1 MLRKINDAP
10 NENKENSL
18 KNMELK
24 NDNFD
29 KTKVKNNTV
38 NRFKDFLSKNNKLD
52 SNTDNKN
59 STGKDIPSIKNQILK
74 TPDKNVSSIKN
85 QILKTPDKTIKH
97 SETNVD
103 RFDQN
108 KGMKEFLDGKRDLV
122 KKNTEAKAEN
132 KAENN
137 TEAKVEKNTEAKVEN
152 KSEGKAEKNTEAKAE
167 NKAENNTEA
176 KVEKNTEAK
185 VENKSEGKA
194 EKNTEA
200 KVDKN
205 TEAKAEKN
213 TEAKVDKNTE
223 TKVEKN
229 TEAKAEN
236 NTEAKAE
243 NKAENNTEAKA
254 ENKAENNTEAK
265 VEKNTEAK
273 VENKS
278 EAKAENKAEN
288 NTEAKVEKNTEA
300 KVENKSEGKAEKNT
314 EAKVDK
320 NTEAKADKNTETKV
334 EKNTEAKAENKAE
347 NNTEAKVENKSEAKA
362 EKNTEA
368 RVEKNTEAKVEK
380 NTETKVEKNTEAKAE
395 NKVEKN
401 AEAKAE
407 NKSEAKAE
415 NKSEAKAENKSENK
429 VEKNAEA
436 KVENKAEANDVT
448 NKHQDINIEKQQLK
462 NNNILNRNDTK
473 NNQINRFKNFLSEN
487 NKIDKNIDN
496 KDYRS
501 NDVSSIKNQ
510 ILQTPER
517 MPNPLKIN
525 EDRVSQ
531 NNNEVNVENNTMKYF
546 VKKHNTDVKNN
557 EDVMVVKSDL
567 KSDLRKALENDLNT
581 NLDSNDKPKKFTD
594 EMIDNIY
601 KNYLDYLEQNT
612 SYDGKTVE
620 TNIMEYTDEE
630 IRDIA
635 ENDRG
640 YINERAMKTL
650 PAFELNNN
658 TDASVVAT
666 NGTYLEFGF
675 QRGLDNWKP
684 DKVPG
689 TEKIIEIEKGKVF
702 DRYGNENGSYMTDA
716 GTEFKDLHMIVSEDK
731 VEAHTYEVVKSFKAN
746 SSIIA
751 SQDFDDYKP
760 EDYNEA
766 RQYIALDE
774 KGKSLTI
781 KDLLEQGYIREVK
794 GGENS
799 VHDAG
804 ENVKDVKYN
813 DSYMDKPNNRVSMME
828 YIDAL
833 YKKSN
838 VEDTDSSDE
847 DNNIDNNISLQKNK
861 GVERVR
867 SWTNTRSE
875 NGEAISSNLNYSNE
889 TKNKNILTNDDIN
902 RQRQI
907 IEDFKH
913 SLKVY
918 NEEKAKKKAKDD
930 ADEWER

>member
-10 NENKENSL
+10 NENKDNSL
-18 KNMELK
+18 KNLELK

-29 KTKVKNNTV
+29 KTKVKNNTI

-85 QILKTPDKTIKH
+85 QILKTPDKTIKQ

-103 RFDQN
+103 RFDQK

-132 KAENN
+132 KDES
-137 TEAKVEKNTEAKVEN
+137 KVEKST
-152 KSEGKAEKNTEAKAE
+152 
-167 NKAENNTEA
+167 
-176 KVEKNTEAK
+176 
-185 VENKSEGKA
+185 
-194 EKNTEA
+194 
-200 KVDKN
+200 
-205 TEAKAEKN
+205 
-213 TEAKVDKNTE
+213 
-223 TKVEKN
+223 
-229 TEAKAEN
+229 
-236 NTEAKAE
+236 
-243 NKAENNTEAKA
+243 
-254 ENKAENNTEAK
+254 
-265 VEKNTEAK
+265 
-273 VENKS
+273 
-278 EAKAENKAEN
+278 
-288 NTEAKVEKNTEA
+288 
-300 KVENKSEGKAEKNT
+300 
-314 EAKVDK
+314 
-320 NTEAKADKNTETKV
+320 
-334 EKNTEAKAENKAE
+334 
-347 NNTEAKVENKSEAKA
+347 
-362 EKNTEA
+362 
-368 RVEKNTEAKVEK
+368 
-380 NTETKVEKNTEAKAE
+380 
-395 NKVEKN
+395 
-401 AEAKAE
+401 EAKAE

-415 NKSEAKAENKSENK
+415 NKSEAKAENKSETKAENK
-429 VEKNAEA
+429 SEAKAENKSEAKAENKSEAKAENKSETKAENKAETKAENNTEA

-462 NNNILNRNDTK
+462 NNNILNRKDTK

-525 EDRVSQ
+525 EDRVSP

-567 KSDLRKALENDLNT
+567 KSDLRKALENDLNS
-581 NLDSNDKPKKFTD
+581 NLDSNDKPKKVTD

-650 PAFELNNN
+650 PAFELNNS

-702 DRYGNENGSYMTDA
+702 DRYGKENGSYMTDA

-799 VHDAG
+799 VNDAG

-813 DSYMDKPNNRVSMME
+813 DSYMDKINNRVSMME

-847 DNNIDNNISLQKNK
+847 DNNIDNNISLQKDK

-889 TKNKNILTNDDIN
+889 TKNKNILKNDDIN

>member
-10 NENKENSL
+10 NENSL
-18 KNMELK
+18 KNVELK

-29 KTKVKNNTV
+29 KTKVKNNKVNRFKDFLSKNHKLDSNTDNKNSTGKDISSIKNQILKTPDKTIKQSVKNVELKNDNFDKTKVNNNTV

-85 QILKTPDKTIKH
+85 QILKTPDKTIKQ

-132 KAENN
+132 
-137 TEAKVEKNTEAKVEN
+137 NTEAKVEN
-152 KSEGKAEKNTEAKAE
+152 KAEAKAEKNTEAKAE
-167 NKAENNTEA
+167 NKAEAKAEKNTEA

-185 VENKSEGKA
+185 AENKAETKA
-194 EKNTEA
+194 ENKDESKIEKSTEA
-200 KVDKN
+200 KVENKAEAKAEN
-205 TEAKAEKN
+205 KAEAKAEKN
-213 TEAKVDKNTE
+213 TEAKAENKSEN
-223 TKVEKN
+223 KVEKN
-229 TEAKAEN
+229 A
-236 NTEAKAE
+236 EAKAE
-243 NKAENNTEAKA
+243 NKSETKA
-254 ENKAENNTEAK
+254 ENKDESK
-265 VEKNTEAK
+265 VEKSTEAK

-278 EAKAENKAEN
+278 EAKAENNTETKAENKSEDKAEN
-288 NTEAKVEKNTEA
+288 NT
-300 KVENKSEGKAEKNT
+300 
-314 EAKVDK
+314 
-320 NTEAKADKNTETKV
+320 
-334 EKNTEAKAENKAE
+334 
-347 NNTEAKVENKSEAKA
+347 
-362 EKNTEA
+362 
-368 RVEKNTEAKVEK
+368 
-380 NTETKVEKNTEAKAE
+380 
-395 NKVEKN
+395 
-401 AEAKAE
+401 EAKAE

-517 MPNPLKIN
+517 MPTPLKIN

-774 KGKSLTI
+774 KGKSLTM

-813 DSYMDKPNNRVSMME
+813 DSYMDKTNNRVSMME

-838 VEDTDSSDE
+838 VEDTVSSDE
-847 DNNIDNNISLQKNK
+847 DNNISLQKNK

-889 TKNKNILTNDDIN
+889 TKNKNILTNDEIN

-913 SLKVY
+913 SLKIY

>member
-18 KNMELK
+18 KNVELK

-38 NRFKDFLSKNNKLD
+38 NRFKDFLIKNNKLD

-59 STGKDIPSIKNQILK
+59 SIGKDIPSIKNVELKNDNFDKTKVKNNTVNRFKDFLIKNNKLDSNTDNKNSIGKDIPSIKNQILK
-74 TPDKNVSSIKN
+74 TPDK
-85 QILKTPDKTIKH
+85 TIKQ

-132 KAENN
+132 KDESKVEKSTEAKVENNTEAKAENKSEAKAENKAETKEEKNTEAKVENKVEKNAEAKAEKNAEAKAENNTEAKAEKNTETKVENKVEKNAEAKAENKSENKVEKNVEAKAENNTEAKAEKN

-152 KSEGKAEKNTEAKAE
+152 KVEKNAEAKAE
-167 NKAENNTEA
+167 NKSEN
-176 KVEKNTEAK
+176 KVEKN
-185 VENKSEGKA
+185 V
-194 EKNTEA
+194 
-200 KVDKN
+200 
-205 TEAKAEKN
+205 
-213 TEAKVDKNTE
+213 
-223 TKVEKN
+223 
-229 TEAKAEN
+229 EAKAEN

-243 NKAENNTEAKA
+243 NKPEP
-254 ENKAENNTEAK
+254 
-265 VEKNTEAK
+265 
-273 VENKS
+273 
-278 EAKAENKAEN
+278 
-288 NTEAKVEKNTEA
+288 
-300 KVENKSEGKAEKNT
+300 KAEKNT
-314 EAKVDK
+314 
-320 NTEAKADKNTETKV
+320 
-334 EKNTEAKAENKAE
+334 
-347 NNTEAKVENKSEAKA
+347 
-362 EKNTEA
+362 
-368 RVEKNTEAKVEK
+368 
-380 NTETKVEKNTEAKAE
+380 
-395 NKVEKN
+395 
-401 AEAKAE
+401 
-407 NKSEAKAE
+407 
-415 NKSEAKAENKSENK
+415 
-429 VEKNAEA
+429 EA
-436 KVENKAEANDVT
+436 KVENKAEANDVN

-462 NNNILNRNDTK
+462 NNNILSRKDTK
-473 NNQINRFKNFLSEN
+473 NNQINRFKNFLNEN

-567 KSDLRKALENDLNT
+567 KSDLRKALENDLNS
-581 NLDSNDKPKKFTD
+581 NLDSNDKPKKVTD

-650 PAFELNNN
+650 PAFELNNS

-760 EDYNEA
+760 EDYNKA

-799 VHDAG
+799 VNDAG

-813 DSYMDKPNNRVSMME
+813 DSYMDKTNNRVSMME

-847 DNNIDNNISLQKNK
+847 DNNIDNNISLQKDK

>member
-1 MLRKINDAP
+1 MLRKMNDAP

-18 KNMELK
+18 KNVELK
-24 NDNFD
+24 NNNFD

-74 TPDKNVSSIKN
+74 TPDK
-85 QILKTPDKTIKH
+85 TIKH

-132 KAENN
+132 KS
-137 TEAKVEKNTEAKVEN
+137 EAKVEKNTEAKVE
-152 KSEGKAEKNTEAKAE
+152 KY
-167 NKAENNTEA
+167 
-176 KVEKNTEAK
+176 
-185 VENKSEGKA
+185 
-194 EKNTEA
+194 
-200 KVDKN
+200 
-205 TEAKAEKN
+205 
-213 TEAKVDKNTE
+213 
-223 TKVEKN
+223 
-229 TEAKAEN
+229 
-236 NTEAKAE
+236 
-243 NKAENNTEAKA
+243 
-254 ENKAENNTEAK
+254 
-265 VEKNTEAK
+265 TEAK

-278 EAKAENKAEN
+278 EAKAE
-288 NTEAKVEKNTEA
+288 
-300 KVENKSEGKAEKNT
+300 
-314 EAKVDK
+314 
-320 NTEAKADKNTETKV
+320 KNTET
-334 EKNTEAKAENKAE
+334 KAENKAE
-347 NNTEAKVENKSEAKA
+347 AKVEKSTEAKVENKSEAKA

-368 RVEKNTEAKVEK
+368 KVENKSETKAENKSKDKAENNTEAKVEK
-380 NTETKVEKNTEAKAE
+380 NT
-395 NKVEKN
+395 
-401 AEAKAE
+401 EAKAE

-415 NKSEAKAENKSENK
+415 NKSEAKAENKSEPKAENKSENK

-473 NNQINRFKNFLSEN
+473 NNQINRFKIFLSEN

-666 NGTYLEFGF
+666 NGSYLEFGF

-813 DSYMDKPNNRVSMME
+813 DSYMDKTNNGVSMME

-861 GVERVR
+861 GVERVS

-902 RQRQI
+902 RQMQI
-907 IEDFKH
+907 IEDLKY

-918 NEEKAKKKAKDD
+918 NEEKAKDD
-930 ADEWER
+930 ADELEL

>member
-1 MLRKINDAP
+1 M
-10 NENKENSL
+10 E
-18 KNMELK
+18 KNAEAK
-24 NDNFD
+24 A
-29 KTKVKNNTV
+29 
-38 NRFKDFLSKNNKLD
+38 
-52 SNTDNKN
+52 
-59 STGKDIPSIKNQILK
+59 
-74 TPDKNVSSIKN
+74 
-85 QILKTPDKTIKH
+85 
-97 SETNVD
+97 E
-103 RFDQN
+103 
-108 KGMKEFLDGKRDLV
+108 
-122 KKNTEAKAEN
+122 KNTEAKV
-132 KAENN
+132 ENN

-152 KSEGKAEKNTEAKAE
+152 K
-167 NKAENNTEA
+167 
-176 KVEKNTEAK
+176 VEKNTEAK
-185 VENKSEGKA
+185 V
-194 EKNTEA
+194 
-200 KVDKN
+200 
-205 TEAKAEKN
+205 
-213 TEAKVDKNTE
+213 
-223 TKVEKN
+223 
-229 TEAKAEN
+229 
-236 NTEAKAE
+236 
-243 NKAENNTEAKA
+243 
-254 ENKAENNTEAK
+254 
-265 VEKNTEAK
+265 
-273 VENKS
+273 
-278 EAKAENKAEN
+278 
-288 NTEAKVEKNTEA
+288 
-300 KVENKSEGKAEKNT
+300 
-314 EAKVDK
+314 
-320 NTEAKADKNTETKV
+320 
-334 EKNTEAKAENKAE
+334 
-347 NNTEAKVENKSEAKA
+347 
-362 EKNTEA
+362 
-368 RVEKNTEAKVEK
+368 
-380 NTETKVEKNTEAKAE
+380 E

-407 NKSEAKAE
+407 NNTESKAE
-415 NKSEAKAENKSENK
+415 NKSEAKAENNTEANETK
-429 VEKNAEA
+429 VEKNTEA
-436 KVENKAEANDVT
+436 KVENKAETKAENNTEAKAENNTEANETKVEKNTEAKVENKAETKAENKSEAKAENNTEANDVT

-462 NNNILNRNDTK
+462 NNNILSRKDTK

-557 EDVMVVKSDL
+557 EDIMVVKSDL
-567 KSDLRKALENDLNT
+567 KSDLRKALENDLNS
-581 NLDSNDKPKKFTD
+581 NLDSNDKPKKVTD

-650 PAFELNNN
+650 PAFELNNS

-731 VEAHTYEVVKSFKAN
+731 LEAHTYEVVKSFKAN

-774 KGKSLTI
+774 KGNSLTI

-799 VHDAG
+799 VNDAG

-813 DSYMDKPNNRVSMME
+813 DSYMDKTNNRVSMME

-838 VEDTDSSDE
+838 VEDIDSSDE
-847 DNNIDNNISLQKNK
+847 DNNIDNNISLQKDK

>member
-1 MLRKINDAP
+1 M
-10 NENKENSL
+10 
-18 KNMELK
+18 
-24 NDNFD
+24 
-29 KTKVKNNTV
+29 
-38 NRFKDFLSKNNKLD
+38 
-52 SNTDNKN
+52 
-59 STGKDIPSIKNQILK
+59 
-74 TPDKNVSSIKN
+74 
-85 QILKTPDKTIKH
+85 
-97 SETNVD
+97 
-103 RFDQN
+103 
-108 KGMKEFLDGKRDLV
+108 
-122 KKNTEAKAEN
+122 
-132 KAENN
+132 
-137 TEAKVEKNTEAKVEN
+137 
-152 KSEGKAEKNTEAKAE
+152 
-167 NKAENNTEA
+167 
-176 KVEKNTEAK
+176 
-185 VENKSEGKA
+185 
-194 EKNTEA
+194 
-200 KVDKN
+200 
-205 TEAKAEKN
+205 
-213 TEAKVDKNTE
+213 
-223 TKVEKN
+223 
-229 TEAKAEN
+229 
-236 NTEAKAE
+236 
-243 NKAENNTEAKA
+243 
-254 ENKAENNTEAK
+254 
-265 VEKNTEAK
+265 
-273 VENKS
+273 
-278 EAKAENKAEN
+278 
-288 NTEAKVEKNTEA
+288 
-300 KVENKSEGKAEKNT
+300 
-314 EAKVDK
+314 
-320 NTEAKADKNTETKV
+320 
-334 EKNTEAKAENKAE
+334 
-347 NNTEAKVENKSEAKA
+347 
-362 EKNTEA
+362 
-368 RVEKNTEAKVEK
+368 
-380 NTETKVEKNTEAKAE
+380 
-395 NKVEKN
+395 
-401 AEAKAE
+401 
-407 NKSEAKAE
+407 
-415 NKSEAKAENKSENK
+415 
-429 VEKNAEA
+429 
-436 KVENKAEANDVT
+436 
-448 NKHQDINIEKQQLK
+448 
-462 NNNILNRNDTK
+462 
-473 NNQINRFKNFLSEN
+473 SEN

-557 EDVMVVKSDL
+557 EDIMVVKSDL
-567 KSDLRKALENDLNT
+567 KSDLRKALENDLNS
-581 NLDSNDKPKKFTD
+581 NLDSNDKPKKVTD

-650 PAFELNNN
+650 PAFELNNS

-731 VEAHTYEVVKSFKAN
+731 LEAHTYEVVKSFKAN

-774 KGKSLTI
+774 KGNSLTI

-799 VHDAG
+799 VNDAG

-813 DSYMDKPNNRVSMME
+813 DSYMDKTNNRVSMME

-838 VEDTDSSDE
+838 VEDIDSSDE
-847 DNNIDNNISLQKNK
+847 DNNIDNNISLQKDK

>member
-1 MLRKINDAP
+1 MLRKMNDAP

-18 KNMELK
+18 KNVELK
-24 NDNFD
+24 NNNFD

-74 TPDKNVSSIKN
+74 TPDK
-85 QILKTPDKTIKH
+85 TIKH

-132 KAENN
+132 KS
-137 TEAKVEKNTEAKVEN
+137 EAKVEKNTEAKVE
-152 KSEGKAEKNTEAKAE
+152 KY
-167 NKAENNTEA
+167 
-176 KVEKNTEAK
+176 
-185 VENKSEGKA
+185 
-194 EKNTEA
+194 
-200 KVDKN
+200 
-205 TEAKAEKN
+205 
-213 TEAKVDKNTE
+213 
-223 TKVEKN
+223 
-229 TEAKAEN
+229 
-236 NTEAKAE
+236 
-243 NKAENNTEAKA
+243 
-254 ENKAENNTEAK
+254 
-265 VEKNTEAK
+265 TEAK

-278 EAKAENKAEN
+278 EAKAEKNTETKAENKAEAKVEKSTESKAEN
-288 NTEAKVEKNTEA
+288 KSEAKVEKNTEA
-300 KVENKSEGKAEKNT
+300 KVEKYTEAKVENKSEAKAEKNT
-314 EAKVDK
+314 E
-320 NTEAKADKNTETKV
+320 T
-334 EKNTEAKAENKAE
+334 KAENKAE
-347 NNTEAKVENKSEAKA
+347 AKVEKSTEAKVENKSEAKA

-368 RVEKNTEAKVEK
+368 KVENK
-380 NTETKVEKNTEAKAE
+380 SETKAENKSEAKAE
-395 NKVEKN
+395 NKSEAKAENKSEAKAENKDESKVEKN

-407 NKSEAKAE
+407 NKSETKAENKSEAKAENKDESKVENKSETKAENKSETKAE

-531 NNNEVNVENNTMKYF
+531 NNNEVNVENNAMKYF

-581 NLDSNDKPKKFTD
+581 NLDSNDKPKKITD

-746 SSIIA
+746 SSNIA

-813 DSYMDKPNNRVSMME
+813 DSYMDKTNNGVSMME

-867 SWTNTRSE
+867 SWTNTRSA

-918 NEEKAKKKAKDD
+918 NEEKAKDD

>member
-1 MLRKINDAP
+1 MYKEADVMLRKINDAP

-18 KNMELK
+18 KNVELK

-38 NRFKDFLSKNNKLD
+38 NRFKDFLIKNNKLD

-74 TPDKNVSSIKN
+74 TPDKNGSSIKN
-85 QILKTPDKTIKH
+85 QILKTPDKTIKQ

-132 KAENN
+132 KDESKVEKSTEAKVENKAETKVEKNTEANAENKSEAKAENKAETKVEKNTEAKVENKVEKNAEAKAENNTEAKAENKSEAKADNNTEAKVEKNTETKEEKNTEAKVENKVEKNAEAKAEKNTEAKVEKN

-152 KSEGKAEKNTEAKAE
+152 KVEKNAEAKAE
-167 NKAENNTEA
+167 NKSEN
-176 KVEKNTEAK
+176 KVEKN
-185 VENKSEGKA
+185 V
-194 EKNTEA
+194 
-200 KVDKN
+200 
-205 TEAKAEKN
+205 
-213 TEAKVDKNTE
+213 
-223 TKVEKN
+223 
-229 TEAKAEN
+229 EAKAEN

-243 NKAENNTEAKA
+243 NKSEPKA
-254 ENKAENNTEAK
+254 
-265 VEKNTEAK
+265 EKNTEAK
-273 VENKS
+273 VENKV
-278 EAKAENKAEN
+278 ENKAE
-288 NTEAKVEKNTEA
+288 T
-300 KVENKSEGKAEKNT
+300 
-314 EAKVDK
+314 
-320 NTEAKADKNTETKV
+320 
-334 EKNTEAKAENKAE
+334 
-347 NNTEAKVENKSEAKA
+347 
-362 EKNTEA
+362 
-368 RVEKNTEAKVEK
+368 
-380 NTETKVEKNTEAKAE
+380 
-395 NKVEKN
+395 
-401 AEAKAE
+401 KAE

-415 NKSEAKAENKSENK
+415 NNT
-429 VEKNAEA
+429 EA

-462 NNNILNRNDTK
+462 NNNILSRKDTK

-567 KSDLRKALENDLNT
+567 KSDLRKALENDLNS
-581 NLDSNDKPKKFTD
+581 NLDSNDKPKKVTD

-650 PAFELNNN
+650 PAFELNNS

-716 GTEFKDLHMIVSEDK
+716 GTEFKDLHMIVSDDK

-766 RQYIALDE
+766 L
-774 KGKSLTI
+774 
-781 KDLLEQGYIREVK
+781 
-794 GGENS
+794 NC
-799 VHDAG
+799 
-804 ENVKDVKYN
+804 N
-813 DSYMDKPNNRVSMME
+813 
-828 YIDAL
+828 
-833 YKKSN
+833 KKLH
-838 VEDTDSSDE
+838 T
-847 DNNIDNNISLQKNK
+847 
-861 GVERVR
+861 
-867 SWTNTRSE
+867 
-875 NGEAISSNLNYSNE
+875 
-889 TKNKNILTNDDIN
+889 
-902 RQRQI
+902 
-907 IEDFKH
+907 F
-913 SLKVY
+913 
-918 NEEKAKKKAKDD
+918 
-930 ADEWER
+930 

>member
-18 KNMELK
+18 KNVELK

-38 NRFKDFLSKNNKLD
+38 NRFKDFLIKNNKLD
-52 SNTDNKN
+52 SNTYNKN
-59 STGKDIPSIKNQILK
+59 SIGKDIPSIKNQILK
-74 TPDKNVSSIKN
+74 TPDKNGSSIKN
-85 QILKTPDKTIKH
+85 QILKTPDKTIKQ

-132 KAENN
+132 KDESKVEKSTEAKVENKAETKVENN
-137 TEAKVEKNTEAKVEN
+137 TEAKVEKNTE
-152 KSEGKAEKNTEAKAE
+152 
-167 NKAENNTEA
+167 
-176 KVEKNTEAK
+176 
-185 VENKSEGKA
+185 
-194 EKNTEA
+194 
-200 KVDKN
+200 
-205 TEAKAEKN
+205 
-213 TEAKVDKNTE
+213 
-223 TKVEKN
+223 TKE
-229 TEAKAEN
+229 
-236 NTEAKAE
+236 
-243 NKAENNTEAKA
+243 
-254 ENKAENNTEAK
+254 
-265 VEKNTEAK
+265 EKNTEAK

-278 EAKAENKAEN
+278 EAKAEN
-288 NTEAKVEKNTEA
+288 NTEA
-300 KVENKSEGKAEKNT
+300 KVEN
-314 EAKVDK
+314 
-320 NTEAKADKNTETKV
+320 
-334 EKNTEAKAENKAE
+334 NTEAKAENKAEAKAENKYEAKAE
-347 NNTEAKVENKSEAKA
+347 NNTEAKVENKAETKVENNTEAKADEAKVENKSEAKV
-362 EKNTEA
+362 ENKSEA
-368 RVEKNTEAKVEK
+368 KVENNTEAKVE
-380 NTETKVEKNTEAKAE
+380 NNTEAKAE
-395 NKVEKN
+395 NK

-407 NKSEAKAE
+407 NKYEAKAE
-415 NKSEAKAENKSENK
+415 NNT
-429 VEKNAEA
+429 EA

-462 NNNILNRNDTK
+462 NNNILSRKDTK

-567 KSDLRKALENDLNT
+567 KSDLRKALENDLNS
-581 NLDSNDKPKKFTD
+581 NLDSNDKPKKVTD

-650 PAFELNNN
+650 PAFELNNS

-731 VEAHTYEVVKSFKAN
+731 LEAHTYEVVKSFKAN

-799 VHDAG
+799 VNDAG

-813 DSYMDKPNNRVSMME
+813 DSYMDKTNNRVSMME

-847 DNNIDNNISLQKNK
+847 DNNIDNNISLQKDK

-907 IEDFKH
+907 IEDLKH
-913 SLKVY
+913 NLKVY
-918 NEEKAKKKAKDD
+918 NEEKAKQKAKDD
-930 ADEWER
+930 ADELER

>member
-1 MLRKINDAP
+1 MLRKMNDAP

-18 KNMELK
+18 KNVELK
-24 NDNFD
+24 NNNFDKTKVKNNTVNRFKDFLSKNNKLDSNNDALNENKENSLKNVELKNNNFD

-74 TPDKNVSSIKN
+74 TPDK
-85 QILKTPDKTIKH
+85 TIKH

-132 KAENN
+132 KS
-137 TEAKVEKNTEAKVEN
+137 EAKVEKNTEAKVE
-152 KSEGKAEKNTEAKAE
+152 KY
-167 NKAENNTEA
+167 
-176 KVEKNTEAK
+176 
-185 VENKSEGKA
+185 
-194 EKNTEA
+194 
-200 KVDKN
+200 
-205 TEAKAEKN
+205 
-213 TEAKVDKNTE
+213 
-223 TKVEKN
+223 
-229 TEAKAEN
+229 
-236 NTEAKAE
+236 
-243 NKAENNTEAKA
+243 
-254 ENKAENNTEAK
+254 
-265 VEKNTEAK
+265 TEAK

-278 EAKAENKAEN
+278 EAKAE
-288 NTEAKVEKNTEA
+288 
-300 KVENKSEGKAEKNT
+300 
-314 EAKVDK
+314 
-320 NTEAKADKNTETKV
+320 KNTET
-334 EKNTEAKAENKAE
+334 KAENKAE
-347 NNTEAKVENKSEAKA
+347 AKVEKSTEAKVENKSEAKA

-368 RVEKNTEAKVEK
+368 KVENK
-380 NTETKVEKNTEAKAE
+380 SETKAENKSEAKAE
-395 NKVEKN
+395 NKSEAKAENKDESKVEKSTESEVENNTETKAENKSEAKAENNTETKAENKSEVKAENKSEAKAENKSEVKAENKSEAKAENKDESKVEKN
-401 AEAKAE
+401 AEAKAENKSETKAENKSEAKAE

-415 NKSEAKAENKSENK
+415 NKSEPKAENKSENK

-473 NNQINRFKNFLSEN
+473 NNQINRFKIFLSEN

-666 NGTYLEFGF
+666 NGSYLEFGF

-813 DSYMDKPNNRVSMME
+813 DSYMDKTNNGVSMME

-861 GVERVR
+861 GVERVS

-902 RQRQI
+902 RQMQI
-907 IEDFKH
+907 IEDLKY

-918 NEEKAKKKAKDD
+918 NEEKAKDD
-930 ADEWER
+930 ADELEL

>member
-122 KKNTEAKAEN
+122 KK
-132 KAENN
+132 
-137 TEAKVEKNTEAKVEN
+137 
-152 KSEGKAEKNTEAKAE
+152 
-167 NKAENNTEA
+167 
-176 KVEKNTEAK
+176 
-185 VENKSEGKA
+185 
-194 EKNTEA
+194 
-200 KVDKN
+200 
-205 TEAKAEKN
+205 
-213 TEAKVDKNTE
+213 
-223 TKVEKN
+223 
-229 TEAKAEN
+229 
-236 NTEAKAE
+236 
-243 NKAENNTEAKA
+243 NTEAKA

>member
-1 MLRKINDAP
+1 MLRKMNDAP

-18 KNMELK
+18 KNVELK
-24 NDNFD
+24 NNNFDKTKVKNNTVNRFKDFLSKNNKLDSNNDALNENKENSLKNVELKNNNFD

-74 TPDKNVSSIKN
+74 TPDK
-85 QILKTPDKTIKH
+85 TIKH

-132 KAENN
+132 KS
-137 TEAKVEKNTEAKVEN
+137 EAKVEKNTEAKVE
-152 KSEGKAEKNTEAKAE
+152 KY
-167 NKAENNTEA
+167 
-176 KVEKNTEAK
+176 
-185 VENKSEGKA
+185 
-194 EKNTEA
+194 
-200 KVDKN
+200 
-205 TEAKAEKN
+205 
-213 TEAKVDKNTE
+213 
-223 TKVEKN
+223 
-229 TEAKAEN
+229 
-236 NTEAKAE
+236 
-243 NKAENNTEAKA
+243 
-254 ENKAENNTEAK
+254 
-265 VEKNTEAK
+265 TEAK

-278 EAKAENKAEN
+278 EAKAE
-288 NTEAKVEKNTEA
+288 
-300 KVENKSEGKAEKNT
+300 
-314 EAKVDK
+314 
-320 NTEAKADKNTETKV
+320 KNTET
-334 EKNTEAKAENKAE
+334 KAENKAE
-347 NNTEAKVENKSEAKA
+347 AKVEKSTEAKVENKSEAKA

-368 RVEKNTEAKVEK
+368 
-380 NTETKVEKNTEAKAE
+380 KAE
-395 NKVEKN
+395 NKSETKAEN
-401 AEAKAE
+401 KSEAKAE
-407 NKSEAKAE
+407 NKSETKAE

-531 NNNEVNVENNTMKYF
+531 NNNEVNVENNAMKYF

-813 DSYMDKPNNRVSMME
+813 DSYMDKTNNRVSMME

-918 NEEKAKKKAKDD
+918 NEEKAKDD

>member
-1 MLRKINDAP
+1 MYKETNMTLRKINDAP

-18 KNMELK
+18 KNVELK

-85 QILKTPDKTIKH
+85 QILKTPDKTIKQ

-103 RFDQN
+103 RFDQK

-122 KKNTEAKAEN
+122 KKNTEAK
-132 KAENN
+132 
-137 TEAKVEKNTEAKVEN
+137 
-152 KSEGKAEKNTEAKAE
+152 
-167 NKAENNTEA
+167 
-176 KVEKNTEAK
+176 
-185 VENKSEGKA
+185 
-194 EKNTEA
+194 
-200 KVDKN
+200 
-205 TEAKAEKN
+205 
-213 TEAKVDKNTE
+213 
-223 TKVEKN
+223 
-229 TEAKAEN
+229 
-236 NTEAKAE
+236 
-243 NKAENNTEAKA
+243 
-254 ENKAENNTEAK
+254 
-265 VEKNTEAK
+265 

-278 EAKAENKAEN
+278 EAKAEN
-288 NTEAKVEKNTEA
+288 NT
-300 KVENKSEGKAEKNT
+300 
-314 EAKVDK
+314 
-320 NTEAKADKNTETKV
+320 
-334 EKNTEAKAENKAE
+334 
-347 NNTEAKVENKSEAKA
+347 
-362 EKNTEA
+362 
-368 RVEKNTEAKVEK
+368 
-380 NTETKVEKNTEAKAE
+380 
-395 NKVEKN
+395 
-401 AEAKAE
+401 EAKAE

-415 NKSEAKAENKSENK
+415 NKSEAKAENKSEGKAENNTEAKAENK
-429 VEKNAEA
+429 SEAKAENKSEA
-436 KVENKAEANDVT
+436 KVENKSETKAENKSEAKIENKSETKAENNTEAKVENNTEAKAENKSEAKVENNTEAKAENNTEANETKVEKNTEAKAENKVAKNAEAKAENKSEAKAENKSETKVENNTEAKAENNTEAKAENNTEAKAENKSEAKAENKSEAKVENKSETKVENKAETKVENNTEAKAENNTEANETKVEKNTEAKAENKVAKNAEAKAENKSEAKAENNTEAKVEKNAEANDVT
-448 NKHQDINIEKQQLK
+448 NKHQDVNIEKQQLK
-462 NNNILNRNDTK
+462 NNNILNRKDTK

-567 KSDLRKALENDLNT
+567 KSDLRKALENDLNS
-581 NLDSNDKPKKFTD
+581 NLDSNDKPKKVTD

-650 PAFELNNN
+650 PAFELNNS

-689 TEKIIEIEKGKVF
+689 TAKIIEIEKGKVF

-799 VHDAG
+799 VNDAG

-813 DSYMDKPNNRVSMME
+813 DSYMDKTNNRVSMME

-918 NEEKAKKKAKDD
+918 NEEKAKDD

>member
-1 MLRKINDAP
+1 MLRKMNDAP

-18 KNMELK
+18 KNVELK
-24 NDNFD
+24 NNNFDKTKVKNNTVNRFKDFLSKNNKLDSNNDALNENKENSLKNVELKNNNFD

-74 TPDKNVSSIKN
+74 TPDK
-85 QILKTPDKTIKH
+85 TIKH

-132 KAENN
+132 KS
-137 TEAKVEKNTEAKVEN
+137 EAKVEKNTEAKVE
-152 KSEGKAEKNTEAKAE
+152 KSTEAKAE
-167 NKAENNTEA
+167 NKSEA

-185 VENKSEGKA
+185 VEKY
-194 EKNTEA
+194 
-200 KVDKN
+200 
-205 TEAKAEKN
+205 
-213 TEAKVDKNTE
+213 
-223 TKVEKN
+223 
-229 TEAKAEN
+229 
-236 NTEAKAE
+236 
-243 NKAENNTEAKA
+243 
-254 ENKAENNTEAK
+254 
-265 VEKNTEAK
+265 TEAK

-278 EAKAENKAEN
+278 EAKAE
-288 NTEAKVEKNTEA
+288 
-300 KVENKSEGKAEKNT
+300 
-314 EAKVDK
+314 
-320 NTEAKADKNTETKV
+320 KNTET
-334 EKNTEAKAENKAE
+334 KAENKAE
-347 NNTEAKVENKSEAKA
+347 AKVEKSTEAKVENKSEAKA

-368 RVEKNTEAKVEK
+368 KVENNTEAKVEKNTEAKVEK
-380 NTETKVEKNTEAKAE
+380 NTEAKVEKNTEAKAE
-395 NKVEKN
+395 NKSETKAEN
-401 AEAKAE
+401 KSEAKAE
-407 NKSEAKAE
+407 NKSETKAE

-531 NNNEVNVENNTMKYF
+531 NNNEVNVENNAMKYF

-813 DSYMDKPNNRVSMME
+813 DSYMDKTNNRVSMME

-918 NEEKAKKKAKDD
+918 NEEKAKDD

>member
-1 MLRKINDAP
+1 
-10 NENKENSL
+10 
-18 KNMELK
+18 
-24 NDNFD
+24 
-29 KTKVKNNTV
+29 
-38 NRFKDFLSKNNKLD
+38 
-52 SNTDNKN
+52 
-59 STGKDIPSIKNQILK
+59 
-74 TPDKNVSSIKN
+74 
-85 QILKTPDKTIKH
+85 
-97 SETNVD
+97 
-103 RFDQN
+103 
-108 KGMKEFLDGKRDLV
+108 
-122 KKNTEAKAEN
+122 
-132 KAENN
+132 
-137 TEAKVEKNTEAKVEN
+137 
-152 KSEGKAEKNTEAKAE
+152 
-167 NKAENNTEA
+167 
-176 KVEKNTEAK
+176 
-185 VENKSEGKA
+185 
-194 EKNTEA
+194 
-200 KVDKN
+200 
-205 TEAKAEKN
+205 
-213 TEAKVDKNTE
+213 
-223 TKVEKN
+223 
-229 TEAKAEN
+229 
-236 NTEAKAE
+236 
-243 NKAENNTEAKA
+243 
-254 ENKAENNTEAK
+254 
-265 VEKNTEAK
+265 
-273 VENKS
+273 
-278 EAKAENKAEN
+278 
-288 NTEAKVEKNTEA
+288 
-300 KVENKSEGKAEKNT
+300 
-314 EAKVDK
+314 
-320 NTEAKADKNTETKV
+320 
-334 EKNTEAKAENKAE
+334 
-347 NNTEAKVENKSEAKA
+347 
-362 EKNTEA
+362 
-368 RVEKNTEAKVEK
+368 
-380 NTETKVEKNTEAKAE
+380 
-395 NKVEKN
+395 
-401 AEAKAE
+401 
-407 NKSEAKAE
+407 
-415 NKSEAKAENKSENK
+415 
-429 VEKNAEA
+429 
-436 KVENKAEANDVT
+436 
-448 NKHQDINIEKQQLK
+448 
-462 NNNILNRNDTK
+462 
-473 NNQINRFKNFLSEN
+473 
-487 NKIDKNIDN
+487 
-496 KDYRS
+496 
-501 NDVSSIKNQ
+501 
-510 ILQTPER
+510 

-546 VKKHNTDVKNN
+546 LKKHNTDVKNN
-557 EDVMVVKSDL
+557 EDVMVLKSDL
-567 KSDLRKALENDLNT
+567 KSDLRKALENDLNS
-581 NLDSNDKPKKFTD
+581 NLDSNDKPKKVTD

-658 TDASVVAT
+658 TDASVIAT

-760 EDYNEA
+760 ENYNEA

-799 VHDAG
+799 VNDAG

-813 DSYMDKPNNRVSMME
+813 DSYMDKTNNGVSMME
-828 YIDAL
+828 YIVAL

-847 DNNIDNNISLQKNK
+847 DNNIDNNISLQKDK

-907 IEDFKH
+907 IEDLKH
-913 SLKVY
+913 NLKVY
-918 NEEKAKKKAKDD
+918 NEEKAKQKAKDD
-930 ADEWER
+930 ADELER

>member
-1 MLRKINDAP
+1 M
-10 NENKENSL
+10 
-18 KNMELK
+18 
-24 NDNFD
+24 
-29 KTKVKNNTV
+29 
-38 NRFKDFLSKNNKLD
+38 D

-59 STGKDIPSIKNQILK
+59 STGKDIPYIKNQILK

-85 QILKTPDKTIKH
+85 QILKTPDKTIKQ

-103 RFDQN
+103 RFDQK

-132 KAENN
+132 KDES
-137 TEAKVEKNTEAKVEN
+137 KVEN
-152 KSEGKAEKNTEAKAE
+152 KAE
-167 NKAENNTEA
+167 NKA
-176 KVEKNTEAK
+176 
-185 VENKSEGKA
+185 
-194 EKNTEA
+194 
-200 KVDKN
+200 
-205 TEAKAEKN
+205 EAKAEKN
-213 TEAKVDKNTE
+213 TEA
-223 TKVEKN
+223 
-229 TEAKAEN
+229 
-236 NTEAKAE
+236 
-243 NKAENNTEAKA
+243 
-254 ENKAENNTEAK
+254 
-265 VEKNTEAK
+265 
-273 VENKS
+273 
-278 EAKAENKAEN
+278 
-288 NTEAKVEKNTEA
+288 
-300 KVENKSEGKAEKNT
+300 
-314 EAKVDK
+314 
-320 NTEAKADKNTETKV
+320 KV

-347 NNTEAKVENKSEAKA
+347 TKAETKAENKDESKVEKSTEAKA
-362 EKNTEA
+362 EN
-368 RVEKNTEAKVEK
+368 
-380 NTETKVEKNTEAKAE
+380 NTETKAENKSE

-407 NKSEAKAE
+407 NKSEDKAENKSEAKAE
-415 NKSEAKAENKSENK
+415 NKSEDKAENKSENK

-473 NNQINRFKNFLSEN
+473 DNQINRFKNFLSEN

-531 NNNEVNVENNTMKYF
+531 NNNEVNVENNAMKYF

-813 DSYMDKPNNRVSMME
+813 DSYMDKTNNGVSMME

-867 SWTNTRSE
+867 SWTNTRSA

-918 NEEKAKKKAKDD
+918 NEEKAKKKAKKKAKDD

>member
-1 MLRKINDAP
+1 MA
-10 NENKENSL
+10 
-18 KNMELK
+18 
-24 NDNFD
+24 
-29 KTKVKNNTV
+29 
-38 NRFKDFLSKNNKLD
+38 
-52 SNTDNKN
+52 
-59 STGKDIPSIKNQILK
+59 
-74 TPDKNVSSIKN
+74 
-85 QILKTPDKTIKH
+85 
-97 SETNVD
+97 
-103 RFDQN
+103 
-108 KGMKEFLDGKRDLV
+108 
-122 KKNTEAKAEN
+122 
-132 KAENN
+132 
-137 TEAKVEKNTEAKVEN
+137 
-152 KSEGKAEKNTEAKAE
+152 
-167 NKAENNTEA
+167 
-176 KVEKNTEAK
+176 
-185 VENKSEGKA
+185 
-194 EKNTEA
+194 
-200 KVDKN
+200 
-205 TEAKAEKN
+205 
-213 TEAKVDKNTE
+213 
-223 TKVEKN
+223 
-229 TEAKAEN
+229 
-236 NTEAKAE
+236 
-243 NKAENNTEAKA
+243 
-254 ENKAENNTEAK
+254 
-265 VEKNTEAK
+265 
-273 VENKS
+273 
-278 EAKAENKAEN
+278 
-288 NTEAKVEKNTEA
+288 
-300 KVENKSEGKAEKNT
+300 
-314 EAKVDK
+314 
-320 NTEAKADKNTETKV
+320 
-334 EKNTEAKAENKAE
+334 
-347 NNTEAKVENKSEAKA
+347 
-362 EKNTEA
+362 
-368 RVEKNTEAKVEK
+368 
-380 NTETKVEKNTEAKAE
+380 
-395 NKVEKN
+395 KN

-415 NKSEAKAENKSENK
+415 NKSEAKAENKSETKAENKSEAKAENNTEAKAENNTEAKAENKSEAKAENKSEAKAENKSEAKAENKSETKVENKAETKVENNTEAKAENNTEANETK
-429 VEKNAEA
+429 VEKNTEA
-436 KVENKAEANDVT
+436 KAENKVAKNAEANDVT
-448 NKHQDINIEKQQLK
+448 NKHQDVNIEKQQLK
-462 NNNILNRNDTK
+462 NNNILNRKDTK

-567 KSDLRKALENDLNT
+567 KSDLRKALENDLNS
-581 NLDSNDKPKKFTD
+581 NLDSNDKPKKVTD

-650 PAFELNNN
+650 PAFELNNS

-799 VHDAG
+799 VNDAG

-813 DSYMDKPNNRVSMME
+813 DSYMDKTNNRVSMME

-847 DNNIDNNISLQKNK
+847 DNNIDNNISLQKIK

-918 NEEKAKKKAKDD
+918 NEEKAKDD

>member
-1 MLRKINDAP
+1 MYKEANMMLRKINDAP

-18 KNMELK
+18 KNVELK

-59 STGKDIPSIKNQILK
+59 STGKDIPSIKNQIFK
-74 TPDKNVSSIKN
+74 T
-85 QILKTPDKTIKH
+85 TDKTIKQ

-103 RFDQN
+103 RFDQK

-132 KAENN
+132 KDES
-137 TEAKVEKNTEAKVEN
+137 KVEKSTEAKVEN
-152 KSEGKAEKNTEAKAE
+152 KS
-167 NKAENNTEA
+167 
-176 KVEKNTEAK
+176 
-185 VENKSEGKA
+185 
-194 EKNTEA
+194 
-200 KVDKN
+200 
-205 TEAKAEKN
+205 
-213 TEAKVDKNTE
+213 
-223 TKVEKN
+223 
-229 TEAKAEN
+229 
-236 NTEAKAE
+236 
-243 NKAENNTEAKA
+243 
-254 ENKAENNTEAK
+254 
-265 VEKNTEAK
+265 
-273 VENKS
+273 
-278 EAKAENKAEN
+278 
-288 NTEAKVEKNTEA
+288 
-300 KVENKSEGKAEKNT
+300 
-314 EAKVDK
+314 
-320 NTEAKADKNTETKV
+320 
-334 EKNTEAKAENKAE
+334 
-347 NNTEAKVENKSEAKA
+347 
-362 EKNTEA
+362 
-368 RVEKNTEAKVEK
+368 
-380 NTETKVEKNTEAKAE
+380 
-395 NKVEKN
+395 
-401 AEAKAE
+401 EAKAE

-415 NKSEAKAENKSENK
+415 NKSEAKAENKSEAKVENKSETKAENKSGAKIENKSETKAENNTEAKVENNTEAKIENKSETKAENNTEAKVENNTEAKAENKSEAKAENKSEAKVENNTEAKAENNTEANETKVEKNTEAKAENK
-429 VEKNAEA
+429 VAKNAEA
-436 KVENKAEANDVT
+436 KAENKSEAKAENNTEAKVEKNAEANDVT
-448 NKHQDINIEKQQLK
+448 NKHQDVNIEKQQLK
-462 NNNILNRNDTK
+462 NNNILNRKDTK

-567 KSDLRKALENDLNT
+567 KSDLRKALENDLNS
-581 NLDSNDKPKKFTD
+581 NLDSNDKPKKVTD

-650 PAFELNNN
+650 PAFELNNS

-751 SQDFDDYKP
+751 SQNFDDYKP

-799 VHDAG
+799 VNDAG

-813 DSYMDKPNNRVSMME
+813 DSYMDKTNNRVSMME

-918 NEEKAKKKAKDD
+918 NEEKAKDD

>member
-1 MLRKINDAP
+1 MMLRKINDAP

-18 KNMELK
+18 KNVELK

-85 QILKTPDKTIKH
+85 QILKTPDKTIKQ

-103 RFDQN
+103 RFDQK

-132 KAENN
+132 KDES
-137 TEAKVEKNTEAKVEN
+137 KVEK
-152 KSEGKAEKNTEAKAE
+152 S
-167 NKAENNTEA
+167 
-176 KVEKNTEAK
+176 
-185 VENKSEGKA
+185 
-194 EKNTEA
+194 
-200 KVDKN
+200 
-205 TEAKAEKN
+205 
-213 TEAKVDKNTE
+213 
-223 TKVEKN
+223 
-229 TEAKAEN
+229 
-236 NTEAKAE
+236 
-243 NKAENNTEAKA
+243 
-254 ENKAENNTEAK
+254 
-265 VEKNTEAK
+265 TEAK

-278 EAKAENKAEN
+278 EAKAEN
-288 NTEAKVEKNTEA
+288 
-300 KVENKSEGKAEKNT
+300 
-314 EAKVDK
+314 
-320 NTEAKADKNTETKV
+320 
-334 EKNTEAKAENKAE
+334 NTEAKAEN
-347 NNTEAKVENKSEAKA
+347 NT
-362 EKNTEA
+362 
-368 RVEKNTEAKVEK
+368 
-380 NTETKVEKNTEAKAE
+380 
-395 NKVEKN
+395 
-401 AEAKAE
+401 EAKAE

-415 NKSEAKAENKSENK
+415 NKSEAKAENKSEAKAENK
-429 VEKNAEA
+429 SEA
-436 KVENKAEANDVT
+436 KVENKSETKAENNTEAKAENKSEAKVENNTEAKAENNTEANETKVEKNTEAKAENKVAKNAEANDVT
-448 NKHQDINIEKQQLK
+448 NKHQDVNIEKQQLK
-462 NNNILNRNDTK
+462 NNNILNRKDTK

-567 KSDLRKALENDLNT
+567 KSDLRKALENDLNS
-581 NLDSNDKPKKFTD
+581 NLDSNDKPKKVTD

-650 PAFELNNN
+650 PAFELNNS

-799 VHDAG
+799 VNDAG

-813 DSYMDKPNNRVSMME
+813 DSYMDKTNNRVSMME

-847 DNNIDNNISLQKNK
+847 DNNIDNNISLQKIK

-918 NEEKAKKKAKDD
+918 NEEKAKDD

>member
-18 KNMELK
+18 KNVELK

-38 NRFKDFLSKNNKLD
+38 NRFKDFLIKNNKLD

-59 STGKDIPSIKNQILK
+59 STGKDIPSVKNQILK

-85 QILKTPDKTIKH
+85 QILKTPDKTIKQ

-103 RFDQN
+103 RFDQK

-122 KKNTEAKAEN
+122 KN
-132 KAENN
+132 
-137 TEAKVEKNTEAKVEN
+137 
-152 KSEGKAEKNTEAKAE
+152 
-167 NKAENNTEA
+167 
-176 KVEKNTEAK
+176 
-185 VENKSEGKA
+185 
-194 EKNTEA
+194 
-200 KVDKN
+200 
-205 TEAKAEKN
+205 
-213 TEAKVDKNTE
+213 
-223 TKVEKN
+223 N

-236 NTEAKAE
+236 NTEAKT
-243 NKAENNTEAKA
+243 ENNTEAKA
-254 ENKAENNTEAK
+254 ENNT
-265 VEKNTEAK
+265 
-273 VENKS
+273 
-278 EAKAENKAEN
+278 
-288 NTEAKVEKNTEA
+288 
-300 KVENKSEGKAEKNT
+300 
-314 EAKVDK
+314 
-320 NTEAKADKNTETKV
+320 
-334 EKNTEAKAENKAE
+334 
-347 NNTEAKVENKSEAKA
+347 
-362 EKNTEA
+362 
-368 RVEKNTEAKVEK
+368 
-380 NTETKVEKNTEAKAE
+380 
-395 NKVEKN
+395 
-401 AEAKAE
+401 EAKAE

-415 NKSEAKAENKSENK
+415 NKSEAKAENNTEAKAENNTEAKAENNTEAKAENKSEDKAENNTEAKAENKSEDKAEKNTEAKVENK

-436 KVENKAEANDVT
+436 KAEKNTEAKVENKVEKNAEANVENNTEAKAENKSEAKAENKSEAKAENNTEANETKVEKNTEAKVENKAETKVENNTEAKVENKAETKAENNTEAKVDNKSEAKAENKSEAKAENNTEAKAENNTEAKAENNTEAKAENNTEANDVT

-462 NNNILNRNDTK
+462 NNNILSRKDTK

-567 KSDLRKALENDLNT
+567 KSDLRKALENDLNS
-581 NLDSNDKPKKFTD
+581 NLDSNDKPKKVTD

-650 PAFELNNN
+650 PAFELNNS

-716 GTEFKDLHMIVSEDK
+716 GTEFKDLHMIVSDDK
-731 VEAHTYEVVKSFKAN
+731 LEAHTYEVVKSFKAN

-799 VHDAG
+799 VNDAG

-813 DSYMDKPNNRVSMME
+813 DSYMDKTNNRVSMME

-847 DNNIDNNISLQKNK
+847 DNNIDNNISLQKDK

>member
-1 MLRKINDAP
+1 MYKEANMMLRKINDAP

-18 KNMELK
+18 KNVELK

-132 KAENN
+132 K
-137 TEAKVEKNTEAKVEN
+137 
-152 KSEGKAEKNTEAKAE
+152 S
-167 NKAENNTEA
+167 
-176 KVEKNTEAK
+176 
-185 VENKSEGKA
+185 
-194 EKNTEA
+194 
-200 KVDKN
+200 
-205 TEAKAEKN
+205 EAKAEKN
-213 TEAKVDKNTE
+213 TETKAENKAE
-223 TKVEKN
+223 AKVEKS
-229 TEAKAEN
+229 
-236 NTEAKAE
+236 TEAKAE
-243 NKAENNTEAKA
+243 NKSETKA
-254 ENKAENNTEAK
+254 
-265 VEKNTEAK
+265 
-273 VENKS
+273 ENKS
-278 EAKAENKAEN
+278 EAKAENK
-288 NTEAKVEKNTEA
+288 
-300 KVENKSEGKAEKNT
+300 S
-314 EAKVDK
+314 
-320 NTEAKADKNTETKV
+320 EAKA
-334 EKNTEAKAENKAE
+334 
-347 NNTEAKVENKSEAKA
+347 ENKSEAKA
-362 EKNTEA
+362 ENKSEA
-368 RVEKNTEAKVEK
+368 KAENKSEAKAENKSEAKAENKDESKVEK
-380 NTETKVEKNTEAKAE
+380 STETKAENKSEAKAENNTEIKAENKSE

-407 NKSEAKAE
+407 NKSETKAENKSEDKAENKSETKAE

-448 NKHQDINIEKQQLK
+448 NKHQDINIEKQQK

-487 NKIDKNIDN
+487 NKIDKKIDN

-531 NNNEVNVENNTMKYF
+531 NNNEVNVENNAMKYF

-650 PAFELNNN
+650 PAFELNNS
-658 TDASVVAT
+658 TDASVAAT

-731 VEAHTYEVVKSFKAN
+731 LEAHTYEVVKSFKAN

-799 VHDAG
+799 VNDAG

-813 DSYMDKPNNRVSMME
+813 DSYMDKTNNRVSMME

-847 DNNIDNNISLQKNK
+847 DNNIDNNISLQKDK

>member
-1 MLRKINDAP
+1 MYKEADVMLRKMNDAP

-18 KNMELK
+18 KNVELK
-24 NDNFD
+24 NNNFDKTKVKNNTVNRFKDFLSKNNKLDSNNDALNENKENSLKNVELKNNNFD

-74 TPDKNVSSIKN
+74 TPDK
-85 QILKTPDKTIKH
+85 TIKH

-132 KAENN
+132 KS
-137 TEAKVEKNTEAKVEN
+137 EAKVEKNTEAKVE
-152 KSEGKAEKNTEAKAE
+152 KSTEAKAE
-167 NKAENNTEA
+167 NKSEA

-185 VENKSEGKA
+185 VEKY
-194 EKNTEA
+194 
-200 KVDKN
+200 
-205 TEAKAEKN
+205 
-213 TEAKVDKNTE
+213 
-223 TKVEKN
+223 
-229 TEAKAEN
+229 
-236 NTEAKAE
+236 
-243 NKAENNTEAKA
+243 
-254 ENKAENNTEAK
+254 
-265 VEKNTEAK
+265 TEAK

-278 EAKAENKAEN
+278 EAKAEKNTETKAENKAEAKVEKS
-288 NTEAKVEKNTEA
+288 TEAKVEK
-300 KVENKSEGKAEKNT
+300 S
-314 EAKVDK
+314 
-320 NTEAKADKNTETKV
+320 
-334 EKNTEAKAENKAE
+334 
-347 NNTEAKVENKSEAKA
+347 TEAKVENKSEAKA

-368 RVEKNTEAKVEK
+368 KVENNTEAKVEKNTEAKVEK
-380 NTETKVEKNTEAKAE
+380 NTEAKAE
-395 NKVEKN
+395 NKSETKAEN
-401 AEAKAE
+401 KSEAKAE
-407 NKSEAKAE
+407 NKSETKAE

-531 NNNEVNVENNTMKYF
+531 NNNEVNVENNAMKYF

-813 DSYMDKPNNRVSMME
+813 DSYMDKTNNRVSMME

-918 NEEKAKKKAKDD
+918 NEEKAKDD

>member
-18 KNMELK
+18 KNVELK

-38 NRFKDFLSKNNKLD
+38 NRFKDFLIKNNKLD

-59 STGKDIPSIKNQILK
+59 SIGKDIPSIKNQILK

-85 QILKTPDKTIKH
+85 QILKTPDKTIKQ

-122 KKNTEAKAEN
+122 KNNTEAKAEN
-132 KAENN
+132 KSEDKAEKNTEAKVENKSEAKAENNTEAKVEKNTETKEENNTEAKVENKVEKNAEAKAEKNTEAKVENN

-152 KSEGKAEKNTEAKAE
+152 KAENNTESKAE
-167 NKAENNTEA
+167 NKSEAKAENNTEA
-176 KVEKNTEAK
+176 NETKVEKNTEAK
-185 VENKSEGKA
+185 VENKA
-194 EKNTEA
+194 ET
-200 KVDKN
+200 
-205 TEAKAEKN
+205 
-213 TEAKVDKNTE
+213 
-223 TKVEKN
+223 
-229 TEAKAEN
+229 
-236 NTEAKAE
+236 
-243 NKAENNTEAKA
+243 
-254 ENKAENNTEAK
+254 
-265 VEKNTEAK
+265 
-273 VENKS
+273 
-278 EAKAENKAEN
+278 
-288 NTEAKVEKNTEA
+288 
-300 KVENKSEGKAEKNT
+300 
-314 EAKVDK
+314 
-320 NTEAKADKNTETKV
+320 
-334 EKNTEAKAENKAE
+334 
-347 NNTEAKVENKSEAKA
+347 
-362 EKNTEA
+362 
-368 RVEKNTEAKVEK
+368 
-380 NTETKVEKNTEAKAE
+380 
-395 NKVEKN
+395 
-401 AEAKAE
+401 KAE

-415 NKSEAKAENKSENK
+415 NKSEAKAENKSEAK
-429 VEKNAEA
+429 AE
-436 KVENKAEANDVT
+436 NNTEANDVT

-462 NNNILNRNDTK
+462 NNNILSRKDTK

-567 KSDLRKALENDLNT
+567 KSDLRKALENDLNS
-581 NLDSNDKPKKFTD
+581 NLDSNDKPKKVTD

-650 PAFELNNN
+650 PAFELNNS

-774 KGKSLTI
+774 KGNSLTI

-799 VHDAG
+799 VNDAG

-813 DSYMDKPNNRVSMME
+813 DSYMDKTNNRVSMME

-838 VEDTDSSDE
+838 VEDIDSSDE
-847 DNNIDNNISLQKNK
+847 DNNIDNNISLQKDK

>member
-1 MLRKINDAP
+1 MLRKMNDAP

-18 KNMELK
+18 KNVELK
-24 NDNFD
+24 NNNFDKTKVKNNTVNRFKDFLSKNNKLDSNNDALNENKENSLKNVELKNNNFD

-74 TPDKNVSSIKN
+74 TPDK
-85 QILKTPDKTIKH
+85 TIKH

-132 KAENN
+132 KS
-137 TEAKVEKNTEAKVEN
+137 EAKVEKNTEAKVE
-152 KSEGKAEKNTEAKAE
+152 KY
-167 NKAENNTEA
+167 
-176 KVEKNTEAK
+176 
-185 VENKSEGKA
+185 
-194 EKNTEA
+194 
-200 KVDKN
+200 
-205 TEAKAEKN
+205 
-213 TEAKVDKNTE
+213 
-223 TKVEKN
+223 
-229 TEAKAEN
+229 
-236 NTEAKAE
+236 
-243 NKAENNTEAKA
+243 
-254 ENKAENNTEAK
+254 
-265 VEKNTEAK
+265 TEAK

-278 EAKAENKAEN
+278 EAKAE
-288 NTEAKVEKNTEA
+288 
-300 KVENKSEGKAEKNT
+300 
-314 EAKVDK
+314 
-320 NTEAKADKNTETKV
+320 KNTET
-334 EKNTEAKAENKAE
+334 KAENKAE
-347 NNTEAKVENKSEAKA
+347 AKVEKSTEAKVENKSEAKA

-368 RVEKNTEAKVEK
+368 KVENK
-380 NTETKVEKNTEAKAE
+380 SETKAE
-395 NKVEKN
+395 NKS
-401 AEAKAE
+401 EAKAE

-415 NKSEAKAENKSENK
+415 NKSEAKAENKDESKVEKSTEAEVENKSEAKAENNTETKAENKSETKAENNTETKAENKSEVKAENKSETKAENKSEAKAENKDESKVEKNAEAKAENKSETKAENKSETKAENKSENK

-462 NNNILNRNDTK
+462 NNNILNRNDIK

-531 NNNEVNVENNTMKYF
+531 NNNEVNVENNAMKYF

-813 DSYMDKPNNRVSMME
+813 DSYMDKTNNGVSMME

-867 SWTNTRSE
+867 SWTNTRSA

-918 NEEKAKKKAKDD
+918 NEEKAKDD

>member
-18 KNMELK
+18 KNVELK
-24 NDNFD
+24 NNNFD

-59 STGKDIPSIKNQILK
+59 STGKDIPYIKNQILK

-85 QILKTPDKTIKH
+85 QILKTPDKTIKQ

-103 RFDQN
+103 RFDQK

-132 KAENN
+132 KDES
-137 TEAKVEKNTEAKVEN
+137 KVEN
-152 KSEGKAEKNTEAKAE
+152 KAE
-167 NKAENNTEA
+167 NKA
-176 KVEKNTEAK
+176 
-185 VENKSEGKA
+185 
-194 EKNTEA
+194 
-200 KVDKN
+200 
-205 TEAKAEKN
+205 EAKAEKN
-213 TEAKVDKNTE
+213 TEA
-223 TKVEKN
+223 
-229 TEAKAEN
+229 
-236 NTEAKAE
+236 
-243 NKAENNTEAKA
+243 
-254 ENKAENNTEAK
+254 
-265 VEKNTEAK
+265 
-273 VENKS
+273 
-278 EAKAENKAEN
+278 
-288 NTEAKVEKNTEA
+288 
-300 KVENKSEGKAEKNT
+300 
-314 EAKVDK
+314 
-320 NTEAKADKNTETKV
+320 KV

-347 NNTEAKVENKSEAKA
+347 TKAETKAENKDESKVEKSTEAKA
-362 EKNTEA
+362 EN
-368 RVEKNTEAKVEK
+368 
-380 NTETKVEKNTEAKAE
+380 NTETKAENKSE

-407 NKSEAKAE
+407 NKSEDKAENKSEAKAE
-415 NKSEAKAENKSENK
+415 NKSEDKAENKSENK

-473 NNQINRFKNFLSEN
+473 DNQINRFKNFLSEN

-531 NNNEVNVENNTMKYF
+531 NNNEVNVENNAMKYF

-813 DSYMDKPNNRVSMME
+813 DSYMDKTNNGVSMME

-867 SWTNTRSE
+867 SWTNTRSA

-918 NEEKAKKKAKDD
+918 NEEKAKKKAKKKAKDD

>member
-18 KNMELK
+18 KNVELK

-132 KAENN
+132 K
-137 TEAKVEKNTEAKVEN
+137 
-152 KSEGKAEKNTEAKAE
+152 S
-167 NKAENNTEA
+167 
-176 KVEKNTEAK
+176 
-185 VENKSEGKA
+185 
-194 EKNTEA
+194 
-200 KVDKN
+200 
-205 TEAKAEKN
+205 EAKAEKN
-213 TEAKVDKNTE
+213 TET
-223 TKVEKN
+223 
-229 TEAKAEN
+229 
-236 NTEAKAE
+236 KAE
-243 NKAENNTEAKA
+243 NKAE
-254 ENKAENNTEAK
+254 AK
-265 VEKNTEAK
+265 VEK
-273 VENKS
+273 S
-278 EAKAENKAEN
+278 
-288 NTEAKVEKNTEA
+288 
-300 KVENKSEGKAEKNT
+300 
-314 EAKVDK
+314 
-320 NTEAKADKNTETKV
+320 
-334 EKNTEAKAENKAE
+334 
-347 NNTEAKVENKSEAKA
+347 TEAKVENKSEAKA

-368 RVEKNTEAKVEK
+368 KVENKSETKAENKSEAKAENKSETKAENKSEAKAENKSEAKAENKDESKVEKSTEAKVENK
-380 NTETKVEKNTEAKAE
+380 SEAKAENNTETKAENKSETKAENNTETKAENKSEVKAENKSETKAENKSEAKAENKDESKVEKSTEAKAENNTEIKAENKSE

-401 AEAKAE
+401 A
-407 NKSEAKAE
+407 EAKAE

-531 NNNEVNVENNTMKYF
+531 NNNEVNVENNAMKYF

-813 DSYMDKPNNRVSMME
+813 DSYMDKTNNGVSMME

-867 SWTNTRSE
+867 SWTNTRSA

>member
-1 MLRKINDAP
+1 M
-10 NENKENSL
+10 
-18 KNMELK
+18 
-24 NDNFD
+24 
-29 KTKVKNNTV
+29 
-38 NRFKDFLSKNNKLD
+38 
-52 SNTDNKN
+52 
-59 STGKDIPSIKNQILK
+59 
-74 TPDKNVSSIKN
+74 
-85 QILKTPDKTIKH
+85 
-97 SETNVD
+97 
-103 RFDQN
+103 
-108 KGMKEFLDGKRDLV
+108 
-122 KKNTEAKAEN
+122 
-132 KAENN
+132 
-137 TEAKVEKNTEAKVEN
+137 
-152 KSEGKAEKNTEAKAE
+152 
-167 NKAENNTEA
+167 
-176 KVEKNTEAK
+176 
-185 VENKSEGKA
+185 
-194 EKNTEA
+194 
-200 KVDKN
+200 
-205 TEAKAEKN
+205 
-213 TEAKVDKNTE
+213 
-223 TKVEKN
+223 
-229 TEAKAEN
+229 
-236 NTEAKAE
+236 
-243 NKAENNTEAKA
+243 
-254 ENKAENNTEAK
+254 
-265 VEKNTEAK
+265 
-273 VENKS
+273 
-278 EAKAENKAEN
+278 
-288 NTEAKVEKNTEA
+288 
-300 KVENKSEGKAEKNT
+300 
-314 EAKVDK
+314 
-320 NTEAKADKNTETKV
+320 
-334 EKNTEAKAENKAE
+334 
-347 NNTEAKVENKSEAKA
+347 
-362 EKNTEA
+362 
-368 RVEKNTEAKVEK
+368 
-380 NTETKVEKNTEAKAE
+380 
-395 NKVEKN
+395 EKN

-407 NKSEAKAE
+407 N
-415 NKSEAKAENKSENK
+415 NTEAKAENKSENK
-429 VEKNAEA
+429 VEKNAEAKAENNTEANETKVEKNTEA

-448 NKHQDINIEKQQLK
+448 NKHQDINIEKQELK
-462 NNNILNRNDTK
+462 NNNILNRKDTK
-473 NNQINRFKNFLSEN
+473 NNQINRFKNFLSEKN

-531 NNNEVNVENNTMKYF
+531 NNNEVNLENNTMKYF

-650 PAFELNNN
+650 PAFELHNN

-781 KDLLEQGYIREVK
+781 KDLLKQGYIREVK

-799 VHDAG
+799 VNDAG

-813 DSYMDKPNNRVSMME
+813 DSYMDKTNNRVSMME

-875 NGEAISSNLNYSNE
+875 NGEAISGNLNYSNE

>member
-122 KKNTEAKAEN
+122 KKNT
-132 KAENN
+132 
-137 TEAKVEKNTEAKVEN
+137 
-152 KSEGKAEKNTEAKAE
+152 
-167 NKAENNTEA
+167 
-176 KVEKNTEAK
+176 
-185 VENKSEGKA
+185 
-194 EKNTEA
+194 
-200 KVDKN
+200 
-205 TEAKAEKN
+205 
-213 TEAKVDKNTE
+213 
-223 TKVEKN
+223 
-229 TEAKAEN
+229 
-236 NTEAKAE
+236 
-243 NKAENNTEAKA
+243 
-254 ENKAENNTEAK
+254 
-265 VEKNTEAK
+265 
-273 VENKS
+273 

>member
-18 KNMELK
+18 KNVELK

-38 NRFKDFLSKNNKLD
+38 NRFKDFLIKNNKLD
-52 SNTDNKN
+52 SNTYNKN
-59 STGKDIPSIKNQILK
+59 SIGKDIPSIKNQILK
-74 TPDKNVSSIKN
+74 TPDKNGSSIKN
-85 QILKTPDKTIKH
+85 QILKTPDKTIKQ

-132 KAENN
+132 KDESKVEKSTEAKVENKAETKVENN
-137 TEAKVEKNTEAKVEN
+137 TEAKVEKNTE
-152 KSEGKAEKNTEAKAE
+152 
-167 NKAENNTEA
+167 
-176 KVEKNTEAK
+176 
-185 VENKSEGKA
+185 
-194 EKNTEA
+194 
-200 KVDKN
+200 
-205 TEAKAEKN
+205 
-213 TEAKVDKNTE
+213 
-223 TKVEKN
+223 TKE
-229 TEAKAEN
+229 
-236 NTEAKAE
+236 
-243 NKAENNTEAKA
+243 
-254 ENKAENNTEAK
+254 
-265 VEKNTEAK
+265 EKNTEAK

-278 EAKAENKAEN
+278 EAKAEN
-288 NTEAKVEKNTEA
+288 NTEA
-300 KVENKSEGKAEKNT
+300 KVEN
-314 EAKVDK
+314 
-320 NTEAKADKNTETKV
+320 
-334 EKNTEAKAENKAE
+334 NTEAKAENKAE
-347 NNTEAKVENKSEAKA
+347 AKA
-362 EKNTEA
+362 ENKY
-368 RVEKNTEAKVEK
+368 
-380 NTETKVEKNTEAKAE
+380 EAKAE
-395 NKVEKN
+395 NN
-401 AEAKAE
+401 T
-407 NKSEAKAE
+407 
-415 NKSEAKAENKSENK
+415 
-429 VEKNAEA
+429 EA

-462 NNNILNRNDTK
+462 NNNILSRKDTK

-567 KSDLRKALENDLNT
+567 KSDLRKALENDLNS
-581 NLDSNDKPKKFTD
+581 NLDSNDKPKKVTD

-650 PAFELNNN
+650 PAFELNNS

-731 VEAHTYEVVKSFKAN
+731 LEAHTYEVVKSFKAN

-799 VHDAG
+799 VNDAG

-813 DSYMDKPNNRVSMME
+813 DSYMDKTNNRVSMME

-847 DNNIDNNISLQKNK
+847 DNNIDNNISLQKDK

-907 IEDFKH
+907 IEDLKH
-913 SLKVY
+913 NLKVY
-918 NEEKAKKKAKDD
+918 NEEKAKQKAKDD
-930 ADEWER
+930 ADELER

>member
-1 MLRKINDAP
+1 M
-10 NENKENSL
+10 
-18 KNMELK
+18 
-24 NDNFD
+24 
-29 KTKVKNNTV
+29 
-38 NRFKDFLSKNNKLD
+38 
-52 SNTDNKN
+52 
-59 STGKDIPSIKNQILK
+59 
-74 TPDKNVSSIKN
+74 
-85 QILKTPDKTIKH
+85 
-97 SETNVD
+97 
-103 RFDQN
+103 
-108 KGMKEFLDGKRDLV
+108 
-122 KKNTEAKAEN
+122 
-132 KAENN
+132 
-137 TEAKVEKNTEAKVEN
+137 
-152 KSEGKAEKNTEAKAE
+152 
-167 NKAENNTEA
+167 
-176 KVEKNTEAK
+176 
-185 VENKSEGKA
+185 
-194 EKNTEA
+194 
-200 KVDKN
+200 
-205 TEAKAEKN
+205 
-213 TEAKVDKNTE
+213 
-223 TKVEKN
+223 
-229 TEAKAEN
+229 
-236 NTEAKAE
+236 
-243 NKAENNTEAKA
+243 
-254 ENKAENNTEAK
+254 
-265 VEKNTEAK
+265 
-273 VENKS
+273 ENKS

>member
-1 MLRKINDAP
+1 MMLRKINDAP

-18 KNMELK
+18 KNVELK

-132 KAENN
+132 KSEAKAEKSTETKAENKA
-137 TEAKVEKNTEAKVEN
+137 EAKVEK
-152 KSEGKAEKNTEAKAE
+152 STEAKAE
-167 NKAENNTEA
+167 NK
-176 KVEKNTEAK
+176 
-185 VENKSEGKA
+185 S
-194 EKNTEA
+194 
-200 KVDKN
+200 
-205 TEAKAEKN
+205 
-213 TEAKVDKNTE
+213 E
-223 TKVEKN
+223 TK
-229 TEAKAEN
+229 A
-236 NTEAKAE
+236 
-243 NKAENNTEAKA
+243 
-254 ENKAENNTEAK
+254 
-265 VEKNTEAK
+265 
-273 VENKS
+273 ENKS
-278 EAKAENKAEN
+278 EAKAENK
-288 NTEAKVEKNTEA
+288 
-300 KVENKSEGKAEKNT
+300 S
-314 EAKVDK
+314 
-320 NTEAKADKNTETKV
+320 
-334 EKNTEAKAENKAE
+334 EAKAENKSEAKAE
-347 NNTEAKVENKSEAKA
+347 NKSEAKAENKSEAKAENKSEAKAENKDESKVEKSTETKAENKSEAKA
-362 EKNTEA
+362 EKS
-368 RVEKNTEAKVEK
+368 
-380 NTETKVEKNTEAKAE
+380 TETKAENKSEAKAENNTEIKAENKSE

-407 NKSEAKAE
+407 NKSETKAENKSEDKAENKSETKAE

-448 NKHQDINIEKQQLK
+448 NKHQDINIEKQQK

-487 NKIDKNIDN
+487 NKIDKKIDN

-531 NNNEVNVENNTMKYF
+531 NNNEVNVENNAMKYF

-650 PAFELNNN
+650 PAFELNNS
-658 TDASVVAT
+658 TDASVAAT

-731 VEAHTYEVVKSFKAN
+731 LEAHTYEVVKSFKAN

-799 VHDAG
+799 VNDAG

-813 DSYMDKPNNRVSMME
+813 DSYMDKTNNRVSMME

-847 DNNIDNNISLQKNK
+847 DNNIDNNISLQKDK

>member
-1 MLRKINDAP
+1 MLRKMNDAP

-18 KNMELK
+18 KNVELK
-24 NDNFD
+24 NNNFD

-74 TPDKNVSSIKN
+74 TPDK
-85 QILKTPDKTIKH
+85 TIKH

-132 KAENN
+132 KS
-137 TEAKVEKNTEAKVEN
+137 EAKVEKNTEAKVEKYTEAKVEN
-152 KSEGKAEKNTEAKAE
+152 KSEAKAEKNTETKAENKAEAKVENKSEAKAEKNTEAKVENKSETKAE
-167 NKAENNTEA
+167 NKSEAKAENNTETKAENKSETKAENNTETKAENKSEVKAENKSETKAENKSEAKAENKDESKVEKNAEAKAENKSETKAENKSETKAENKSETKAENKSKDKAENNTEA

-185 VENKSEGKA
+185 VE
-194 EKNTEA
+194 
-200 KVDKN
+200 
-205 TEAKAEKN
+205 
-213 TEAKVDKNTE
+213 
-223 TKVEKN
+223 KN

-236 NTEAKAE
+236 KSETKA
-243 NKAENNTEAKA
+243 
-254 ENKAENNTEAK
+254 
-265 VEKNTEAK
+265 
-273 VENKS
+273 ENKS
-278 EAKAENKAEN
+278 EAKAENK
-288 NTEAKVEKNTEA
+288 
-300 KVENKSEGKAEKNT
+300 SET
-314 EAKVDK
+314 
-320 NTEAKADKNTETKV
+320 
-334 EKNTEAKAENKAE
+334 
-347 NNTEAKVENKSEAKA
+347 
-362 EKNTEA
+362 
-368 RVEKNTEAKVEK
+368 
-380 NTETKVEKNTEAKAE
+380 
-395 NKVEKN
+395 
-401 AEAKAE
+401 
-407 NKSEAKAE
+407 KAE

-501 NDVSSIKNQ
+501 NDVSSTKNQ

-531 NNNEVNVENNTMKYF
+531 NNNEVNVENNAMKYF

-813 DSYMDKPNNRVSMME
+813 DSYMDKTNNGVSMME

-847 DNNIDNNISLQKNK
+847 DNNISLQKNK

-867 SWTNTRSE
+867 SWTNTRSA

-918 NEEKAKKKAKDD
+918 NEEKAKDD

>member
-1 MLRKINDAP
+1 MYKEANMMLRKINDAP

-18 KNMELK
+18 KNVELK

-132 KAENN
+132 KSEAKAEKSTETKAENKA
-137 TEAKVEKNTEAKVEN
+137 EAKVEK
-152 KSEGKAEKNTEAKAE
+152 STEAKAE
-167 NKAENNTEA
+167 NK
-176 KVEKNTEAK
+176 
-185 VENKSEGKA
+185 S
-194 EKNTEA
+194 
-200 KVDKN
+200 
-205 TEAKAEKN
+205 
-213 TEAKVDKNTE
+213 E
-223 TKVEKN
+223 TK
-229 TEAKAEN
+229 A
-236 NTEAKAE
+236 
-243 NKAENNTEAKA
+243 
-254 ENKAENNTEAK
+254 
-265 VEKNTEAK
+265 
-273 VENKS
+273 ENKS
-278 EAKAENKAEN
+278 EAKAENK
-288 NTEAKVEKNTEA
+288 
-300 KVENKSEGKAEKNT
+300 S
-314 EAKVDK
+314 
-320 NTEAKADKNTETKV
+320 
-334 EKNTEAKAENKAE
+334 EAKAENKSEAKAE
-347 NNTEAKVENKSEAKA
+347 NKSEAKAENKSEAKAENKSEAKAENKDESKVEKSTETKAENKSEAKA
-362 EKNTEA
+362 EKS
-368 RVEKNTEAKVEK
+368 
-380 NTETKVEKNTEAKAE
+380 TETKAENKSEAKAENNTEIKAENKSE

-407 NKSEAKAE
+407 NKSETKAENKSEDKAENKSETKAE

-448 NKHQDINIEKQQLK
+448 NKHQDINIEKQQK

-487 NKIDKNIDN
+487 NKIDKKIDN

-531 NNNEVNVENNTMKYF
+531 NNNEVNVENNAMKYF

-650 PAFELNNN
+650 PAFELNNS
-658 TDASVVAT
+658 TDASVAAT

-731 VEAHTYEVVKSFKAN
+731 LEAHTYEVVKSFKAN

-799 VHDAG
+799 VNDAG

-813 DSYMDKPNNRVSMME
+813 DSYMDKTNNRVSMME

-847 DNNIDNNISLQKNK
+847 DNNIDNNISLQKDK

>member
-18 KNMELK
+18 KNVELK

-38 NRFKDFLSKNNKLD
+38 NRFKDFLIKNNKLDSNNDAPNENKESSLKNVELKNDNFDKTKVKSNTVNRFKDFLIKNNKLD

-59 STGKDIPSIKNQILK
+59 SIGKDIPSIKNQILK
-74 TPDKNVSSIKN
+74 TPDK
-85 QILKTPDKTIKH
+85 TIKQ

-122 KKNTEAKAEN
+122 KNNTEAKAEN
-132 KAENN
+132 KSEDKA
-137 TEAKVEKNTEAKVEN
+137 EKNTEAKVEN
-152 KSEGKAEKNTEAKAE
+152 K
-167 NKAENNTEA
+167 
-176 KVEKNTEAK
+176 VEKNA
-185 VENKSEGKA
+185 
-194 EKNTEA
+194 
-200 KVDKN
+200 
-205 TEAKAEKN
+205 
-213 TEAKVDKNTE
+213 
-223 TKVEKN
+223 
-229 TEAKAEN
+229 EAKAEN

-243 NKAENNTEAKA
+243 NK
-254 ENKAENNTEAK
+254 
-265 VEKNTEAK
+265 
-273 VENKS
+273 S
-278 EAKAENKAEN
+278 EAKAEN
-288 NTEAKVEKNTEA
+288 NT
-300 KVENKSEGKAEKNT
+300 
-314 EAKVDK
+314 
-320 NTEAKADKNTETKV
+320 
-334 EKNTEAKAENKAE
+334 
-347 NNTEAKVENKSEAKA
+347 
-362 EKNTEA
+362 
-368 RVEKNTEAKVEK
+368 
-380 NTETKVEKNTEAKAE
+380 
-395 NKVEKN
+395 
-401 AEAKAE
+401 
-407 NKSEAKAE
+407 
-415 NKSEAKAENKSENK
+415 
-429 VEKNAEA
+429 
-436 KVENKAEANDVT
+436 EANDVT

-462 NNNILNRNDTK
+462 NNNILSRKDTK

-557 EDVMVVKSDL
+557 EDIMVVKSDL
-567 KSDLRKALENDLNT
+567 KSDLRKALENDLNS
-581 NLDSNDKPKKFTD
+581 NLDSNDKPKKVTD

-650 PAFELNNN
+650 PAFELNNS

-799 VHDAG
+799 VNDAG

-813 DSYMDKPNNRVSMME
+813 DSYMDKTNNRVSMME

-838 VEDTDSSDE
+838 VKDTDSSDE
-847 DNNIDNNISLQKNK
+847 DNNIDNNISLQKDK

>member
-1 MLRKINDAP
+1 
-10 NENKENSL
+10 
-18 KNMELK
+18 
-24 NDNFD
+24 
-29 KTKVKNNTV
+29 
-38 NRFKDFLSKNNKLD
+38 
-52 SNTDNKN
+52 
-59 STGKDIPSIKNQILK
+59 
-74 TPDKNVSSIKN
+74 
-85 QILKTPDKTIKH
+85 
-97 SETNVD
+97 
-103 RFDQN
+103 
-108 KGMKEFLDGKRDLV
+108 
-122 KKNTEAKAEN
+122 
-132 KAENN
+132 
-137 TEAKVEKNTEAKVEN
+137 
-152 KSEGKAEKNTEAKAE
+152 
-167 NKAENNTEA
+167 
-176 KVEKNTEAK
+176 
-185 VENKSEGKA
+185 
-194 EKNTEA
+194 
-200 KVDKN
+200 
-205 TEAKAEKN
+205 
-213 TEAKVDKNTE
+213 
-223 TKVEKN
+223 
-229 TEAKAEN
+229 
-236 NTEAKAE
+236 
-243 NKAENNTEAKA
+243 
-254 ENKAENNTEAK
+254 
-265 VEKNTEAK
+265 
-273 VENKS
+273 
-278 EAKAENKAEN
+278 
-288 NTEAKVEKNTEA
+288 
-300 KVENKSEGKAEKNT
+300 
-314 EAKVDK
+314 
-320 NTEAKADKNTETKV
+320 
-334 EKNTEAKAENKAE
+334 
-347 NNTEAKVENKSEAKA
+347 
-362 EKNTEA
+362 
-368 RVEKNTEAKVEK
+368 
-380 NTETKVEKNTEAKAE
+380 
-395 NKVEKN
+395 
-401 AEAKAE
+401 
-407 NKSEAKAE
+407 
-415 NKSEAKAENKSENK
+415 
-429 VEKNAEA
+429 
-436 KVENKAEANDVT
+436 
-448 NKHQDINIEKQQLK
+448 
-462 NNNILNRNDTK
+462 
-473 NNQINRFKNFLSEN
+473 
-487 NKIDKNIDN
+487 
-496 KDYRS
+496 
-501 NDVSSIKNQ
+501 
-510 ILQTPER
+510 

-531 NNNEVNVENNTMKYF
+531 NNNEVNVENNAMKYF

-650 PAFELNNN
+650 PEFELNNS
-658 TDASVVAT
+658 TDASVAAT

-731 VEAHTYEVVKSFKAN
+731 LEVHTYEVVKSFKAN

-799 VHDAG
+799 VNDAG

-813 DSYMDKPNNRVSMME
+813 DSYMDKTNNRVSMME

-847 DNNIDNNISLQKNK
+847 DNNIDNNISLQKDK